1 MELKC
6 PKCGVSYGKEDLFC
20 RKCGVRLQS
29 APKALPQ
36 GTQVETEVIALL
48 KTLKEFRVWI
58 DQKKRKDVRFI
69 RAYKERIEQEI
80 GPPISE
86 LAEKYREREE
96 GQSSNFSLIMDAF
109 LWLSRPITIVETRLR
124 PSVGMGVFLER
135 WMVTK
140 VFEDYLKE
148 CCHEADHHL
157 DELTKKISSSLRGI
171 D

>member
-1 MELKC
+1 MKC

-48 KTLKEFRVWI
+48 KTLKEFRAWI
-58 DQKKRKDVRFI
+58 DQKKKKNVRFM

-86 LAEKYREREE
+86 LAEKYREREK

-157 DELTKKISSSLRGI
+157 DELTKKIRSSLRGI